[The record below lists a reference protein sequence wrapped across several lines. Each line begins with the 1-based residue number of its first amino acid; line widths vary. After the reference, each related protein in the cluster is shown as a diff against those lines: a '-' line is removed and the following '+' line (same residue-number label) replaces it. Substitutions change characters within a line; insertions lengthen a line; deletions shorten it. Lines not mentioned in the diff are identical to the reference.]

1 MSKDPT
7 PRADALRAQ
16 REARY
21 GHLQATADPAA
32 DRAERLV
39 ELRKAAE
46 QRKRPYAGKFN
57 KGVAPAVPTGKNP
70 GRKRM
75 TKHDRAKGKGR

>member
-21 GHLQATADPAA
+21 GHLQA
-32 DRAERLV
+32 
-39 ELRKAAE
+39 KAVAP
-46 QRKRPYAGKFN
+46 KLIPYAGKEPGGRNDLIGNGGAFRTN
-57 KGVAPAVPTGKNP
+57 PKPPAPAKPV
-70 GRKRM
+70 RKRR
-75 TKHDRAKGKGR
+75 KWKRKIA

>member
-1 MSKDPT
+1 MSKDPS

-21 GHLQATADPAA
+21 GHLQATADPVA
-32 DRAERLV
+32 DKAERLV
-39 ELRKAAE
+39 ALRKAAE
-46 QRKRPYAGKFN
+46 QKKRPYAGKLSN
-57 KGVAPAVPTGKNP
+57 GIGPKIPTGKNP

-75 TKHDRAKGKGR
+75 TKHDRKAAR